1 VYRDSTES
9 VKVEAMP
16 CRGLISAF
24 LAGAAASLGC
34 SALLDLDVQYAD
46 RPGSE
51 EAGLQTPDG
60 TPGGTGDG
68 TSDASE
74 HLSETEPDA
83 LGAMEVTSIDGVVE
97 ATNADGVVEA
107 MNVDGVV
114 EATSLDGAGDAE
126 TTPGVPDDSAPVGA
140 NITYVQGLAGW
151 SNGAAGPVV
160 VRLPAPV
167 AMNDTIV
174 VAADVMP
181 NGTLQVTDSLH
192 NSYSTAMSIVA
203 PGTPGNQT
211 VAVFYALGV
220 AAGTDSISVSV
231 PAYAFGETLEVYV
244 HEYSG
249 ISAFDRA
256 NGQTGTTTDMHSGF
270 VTTTAPGDLIFG
282 FGDTGSVSPGTGF
295 APRLTLN
302 QNLTEDRIAPI
313 VGMIEATATMGM
325 GNSWAMM
332 AAAFK
337 AR

>member
-1 VYRDSTES
+1 MRWCGVLW
-9 VKVEAMP
+9 A
-16 CRGLISAF
+16 C

-34 SALLDLDVQYAD
+34 STLLDLDVQYAA
-46 RPGSE
+46 RLGAGSE
-51 EAGLQTPDG
+51 EAGLPTPDG
-60 TPGGTGDG
+60 TSGGTGDS
-68 TSDASE
+68 TTDANE
-74 HLSETEPDA
+74 HPPDAEPDA
-83 LGAMEVTSIDGVVE
+83 AAGMPETSVDGVAE
-97 ATNADGVVEA
+97 AI
-107 MNVDGVV
+107 NVDGVA
-114 EATSLDGAGDAE
+114 EATSLDGVADAE
-126 TTPGVPDDSAPVGA
+126 TTPDVADSAAPMDTGA
-140 NITYVQGLAGW
+140 PMDAGIMYVQGLAGW

-167 AMNDTIV
+167 AMNDAIV

-192 NSYSTAMSIVA
+192 NSYSTAWSLVA

-211 VAVFYALGV
+211 VAVFYALDV

-249 ISAFDRA
+249 ISAFDGA

-282 FGDTGSVSPGTGF
+282 FGDTGSVGPANGF
-295 APRLTLN
+295 APRLMLN
-302 QNLTEDRIAPI
+302 QNLTEDLIDPAA
-313 VGMIEATATMGM
+313 GMTEATATMRM
-325 GNSWAMM
+325 GNNWAMLV
-332 AAAFK
+332 AAFK